1 MFNRKG
7 MTLVESLFALEIFL
21 GILVIYVPG
30 MLQMERA
37 LMRLDNTFSIQSEKI
52 LFKGD
57 ENPSKQIG
65 EVLHSLKS
73 SYH

>member
-37 LMRLDNTFSIQSEKI
+37 LMRLDTISSLQSEKI
-52 LFKGD
+52 LLKGD
-57 ENPSKQIG
+57 ENPSKQIA